1 MVVELKYQYYFFSIT
16 SMLHQKIIKV
26 KIEFWRRISQSEI
39 RNLAAAEKSDAL
51 RAAKSVGKI
60 PESLI
65 VVPLPGVEPESA
77 R

>member
-1 MVVELKYQYYFFSIT
+1 
-16 SMLHQKIIKV
+16 MLHNYLKEV
-26 KIEFWRRISQSEI
+26 KQNSWRRISQSEI
-39 RNLAAAEKSDAL
+39 RNSAAAEKSDAL
-51 RAAKSVGKI
+51 RAAESIGKI